1 MRKMIKYQKGYKYQ
15 LSEDYCIQTDVR
27 GFMIDR
33 RFILL
38 LPDGYLRVRHGY
50 AWDGASGPTWDT
62 KSTMR
67 GSLVHDVGYQLMR
80 ECLLPNKYRPYFDT
94 LFHIILQQ
102 DGMNRIRAWI
112 WYKAVSTFAGTKVL
126 AENDRP
132 ILEAP

>member
-15 LSEDYCIQTDVR
+15 LAQDYHYKSTLI
-27 GFMIDR
+27 GFSIETA
-33 RFILL
+33 FIRLTN
-38 LPDGYLRVRHGY
+38 DGIITAKKGY
-50 AWDGASGPTWDT
+50 AWDGASGPTIDT
-62 KSTMR
+62 KDCLR
-67 GSLVHDVGYQLMR
+67 ASLIHDIGYQLMR
-80 ECLLPNKYRPYFDT
+80 ESKLSTACRPYFDKIFY
-94 LFHIILQQ
+94 LILIE